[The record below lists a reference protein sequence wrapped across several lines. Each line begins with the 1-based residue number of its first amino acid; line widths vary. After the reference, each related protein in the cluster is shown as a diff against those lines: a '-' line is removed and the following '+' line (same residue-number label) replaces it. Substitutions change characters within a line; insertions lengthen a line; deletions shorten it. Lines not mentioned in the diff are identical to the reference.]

1 MPTPL
6 DFYRLFITHDL
17 VKSFILFLREVGLGL
32 AALNKFCAVF
42 GIKPM
47 SESVLLYQKKQ
58 NRIID
63 VMVDRADTILS
74 ETVA

>member
-1 MPTPL
+1 MLEQSMFTTCSKVNDQFL
-6 DFYRLFITHDL
+6 
-17 VKSFILFLREVGLGL
+17 LFLREVGLGL

-63 VMVDRADTILS
+63 VMVHRADTILS